1 MSSESEESSLSLA
14 VLPHEMYVKFG
25 GLKINTR
32 HQFRSVWTLHLG
44 LSSPHFFLSSTLHIL
59 NMFFI
64 IEKISQNA
72 GSVRHIAKCRTNS
85 RTSFA
90 IVPSPKFPSPP
101 LSLPGPVLGP
111 PSPLPLPPPP
121 PSFTSHIKCSA
132 FPSLDPQ
139 VFLHHCRILL
149 SHAPLSG
156 YISPICQ
163 SQVLSV
169 LKPRKDISQGKI

>member
-72 GSVRHIAKCRTNS
+72 GSVKTYRKMQN
-85 RTSFA
+85 
-90 IVPSPKFPSPP
+90 K
-101 LSLPGPVLGP
+101 
-111 PSPLPLPPPP
+111 
-121 PSFTSHIKCSA
+121 
-132 FPSLDPQ
+132 Q
-139 VFLHHCRILL
+139 QNLL
-149 SHAPLSG
+149 CHSTFS
-156 YISPICQ
+156 
-163 SQVLSV
+163 
-169 LKPRKDISQGKI
+169 